1 MRFVDEYRSNEKVQT
16 LLEAIRKK
24 VTRPWY
30 IMEICGGQTHAIARY
45 RLEEMLPP
53 DLQLLHG
60 PGCPVCVTPVE
71 TIDYAL
77 KLATQPN
84 VILASF
90 GDMMRVPGSKED
102 LLSVKARG
110 ADIRMLY
117 TPLDALSLAEENPD
131 KEIVFFAIGFET
143 TAPVHLMALKEA
155 IRRGLPNFSI
165 LTSLFTVPP
174 AIEAILSDPESK
186 VDGFLT
192 AGHVCAITGN
202 RAYHRLT
209 ARYKIPMVVTGF
221 EPVDLLYGIY
231 RCISQLEAGS
241 YEVENAYKRAVPEQ
255 GNAAARQLM
264 DEMLEPCD
272 QDWRGIGI
280 IPSSGLQLRSEY
292 KRYSSRMRFQ
302 LRPEENRIASE
313 CIAGLIM
320 RGLRQPSDCPHFGKA
335 CHPTHPLGAP
345 QAEFAY
351 YIQRCPFSTKTYA
364 GDFMQEIYDFFIR
377 DIVTTAERKNLET
390 KHPEIPH
397 LMQEYRDGIL
407 LFEVSNR
414 EIWSK
419 PSAQQKVLEAKWI
432 ADLNKK
438 YPVTVNWKLLK
449 KLKK

>member
-231 RCISQLEAGS
+231 RCVSQLEAGS
-241 YEVENAYKRAVPEQ
+241 YEVEHAYKRAVPEQ

-302 LRPEENRIASE
+302 LCPEENQIASE

-320 RGLRQPSDCPHFGKA
+320 RGLRHPSDCPHFGKA

-345 QAEFAY
+345 MVSSEGVCAAY
-351 YIQRCPFSTKTYA
+351 YRYK
-364 GDFMQEIYDFFIR
+364 
-377 DIVTTAERKNLET
+377 
-390 KHPEIPH
+390 
-397 LMQEYRDGIL
+397 
-407 LFEVSNR
+407 
-414 EIWSK
+414 
-419 PSAQQKVLEAKWI
+419 
-432 ADLNKK
+432 
-438 YPVTVNWKLLK
+438 
-449 KLKK
+449 

>member
-231 RCISQLEAGS
+231 RCVSQLEAGS
-241 YEVENAYKRAVPEQ
+241 YEVENAYKRPGPEQ

-302 LRPEENRIASE
+302 LCPEENQIASE

-320 RGLRQPSDCPHFGKA
+320 RGLRHPSDCPHFGKA

-345 QAEFAY
+345 MVSSEGVCAAY
-351 YIQRCPFSTKTYA
+351 YRYK
-364 GDFMQEIYDFFIR
+364 
-377 DIVTTAERKNLET
+377 
-390 KHPEIPH
+390 
-397 LMQEYRDGIL
+397 
-407 LFEVSNR
+407 
-414 EIWSK
+414 
-419 PSAQQKVLEAKWI
+419 
-432 ADLNKK
+432 
-438 YPVTVNWKLLK
+438 
-449 KLKK
+449 

>member
-165 LTSLFTVPP
+165 L
-174 AIEAILSDPESK
+174 SDPESK

-231 RCISQLEAGS
+231 RCVSQLEAGS

-302 LRPEENRIASE
+302 LCPEENQIASE

-320 RGLRQPSDCPHFGKA
+320 RGLRHPSDCPHFGKA

-345 QAEFAY
+345 MVSSEGVCAAY
-351 YIQRCPFSTKTYA
+351 YRYK
-364 GDFMQEIYDFFIR
+364 
-377 DIVTTAERKNLET
+377 
-390 KHPEIPH
+390 
-397 LMQEYRDGIL
+397 
-407 LFEVSNR
+407 
-414 EIWSK
+414 
-419 PSAQQKVLEAKWI
+419 
-432 ADLNKK
+432 
-438 YPVTVNWKLLK
+438 
-449 KLKK
+449 

>member
-117 TPLDALSLAEENPD
+117 TPLDALSLAKENPD

-143 TAPVHLMALKEA
+143 TAPVHLLALKEA

-174 AIEAILSDPESK
+174 AIETILSDPESK
-186 VDGFLT
+186 VNGFLT

-202 RAYHRLT
+202 RAYHRL
-209 ARYKIPMVVTGF
+209 AAHYKIPMVVTGF

-231 RCISQLEAGS
+231 RCVSQLEAGS
-241 YEVENAYKRAVPEQ
+241 YEVENAYKRGVRC
-255 GNAAARQLM
+255 RQ
-264 DEMLEPCD
+264 PVYFPTVIIY
-272 QDWRGIGI
+272 WRGVETR
-280 IPSSGLQLRSEY
+280 LRS
-292 KRYSSRMRFQ
+292 
-302 LRPEENRIASE
+302 
-313 CIAGLIM
+313 
-320 RGLRQPSDCPHFGKA
+320 
-335 CHPTHPLGAP
+335 
-345 QAEFAY
+345 
-351 YIQRCPFSTKTYA
+351 
-364 GDFMQEIYDFFIR
+364 
-377 DIVTTAERKNLET
+377 
-390 KHPEIPH
+390 
-397 LMQEYRDGIL
+397 
-407 LFEVSNR
+407 
-414 EIWSK
+414 
-419 PSAQQKVLEAKWI
+419 
-432 ADLNKK
+432 
-438 YPVTVNWKLLK
+438 WK
-449 KLKK
+449 

>member
-117 TPLDALSLAEENPD
+117 TPLDALSLAKENPD

-155 IRRGLPNFSI
+155 IRRGLPNF
-165 LTSLFTVPP
+165 P
-174 AIEAILSDPESK
+174 
-186 VDGFLT
+186 
-192 AGHVCAITGN
+192 
-202 RAYHRLT
+202 Y
-209 ARYKIPMVVTGF
+209 
-221 EPVDLLYGIY
+221 
-231 RCISQLEAGS
+231 
-241 YEVENAYKRAVPEQ
+241 
-255 GNAAARQLM
+255 
-264 DEMLEPCD
+264 
-272 QDWRGIGI
+272 
-280 IPSSGLQLRSEY
+280 
-292 KRYSSRMRFQ
+292 
-302 LRPEENRIASE
+302 
-313 CIAGLIM
+313 
-320 RGLRQPSDCPHFGKA
+320 
-335 CHPTHPLGAP
+335 
-345 QAEFAY
+345 
-351 YIQRCPFSTKTYA
+351 
-364 GDFMQEIYDFFIR
+364 
-377 DIVTTAERKNLET
+377 
-390 KHPEIPH
+390 
-397 LMQEYRDGIL
+397 
-407 LFEVSNR
+407 
-414 EIWSK
+414 
-419 PSAQQKVLEAKWI
+419 
-432 ADLNKK
+432 
-438 YPVTVNWKLLK
+438 
-449 KLKK
+449 

>member
-1 MRFVDEYRSNEKVQT
+1 MYFSIMEEKMDNQKLAELLFPDVTKTPEYYEEKYPY
-16 LLEAIRKK
+16 RKLPNK
-24 VTRPWY
+24 AEVTRLAPSPTGFIHLGNLY
-30 IMEICGGQTHAIARY
+30 SALTDERLAHRNGGKFYLRIEDTDAKRTVEGAVDTVINVLRYFNIEFDEGAGFDDTDPRNAYGPYFQRQRVEIYHTYAKSLVERGLAYPCFCTEEELDKVRAKQEEDKVLTGYYGEYATCRNLSYEEIEANIKAGKPY
-45 RLEEMLPP
+45 VLRLRS
-53 DLQLLHG
+53 Q
-60 PGCPVCVTPVE
+60 
-71 TIDYAL
+71 
-77 KLATQPN
+77 
-84 VILASF
+84 
-90 GDMMRVPGSKED
+90 GS
-102 LLSVKARG
+102 
-110 ADIRMLY
+110 
-117 TPLDALSLAEENPD
+117 PD

-231 RCISQLEAGS
+231 RCVSQLEAGS

-302 LRPEENRIASE
+302 LCPEENQIASE

-320 RGLRQPSDCPHFGKA
+320 RGLRHPSDCPHFGKA

-345 QAEFAY
+345 MVSSEGVCAAY
-351 YIQRCPFSTKTYA
+351 YRYK
-364 GDFMQEIYDFFIR
+364 
-377 DIVTTAERKNLET
+377 
-390 KHPEIPH
+390 
-397 LMQEYRDGIL
+397 
-407 LFEVSNR
+407 
-414 EIWSK
+414 
-419 PSAQQKVLEAKWI
+419 
-432 ADLNKK
+432 
-438 YPVTVNWKLLK
+438 
-449 KLKK
+449 

>member
-143 TAPVHLMALKEA
+143 TAPVH
-155 IRRGLPNFSI
+155 I
-165 LTSLFTVPP
+165 
-174 AIEAILSDPESK
+174 D
-186 VDGFLT
+186 FLIH
-192 AGHVCAITGN
+192 G
-202 RAYHRLT
+202 
-209 ARYKIPMVVTGF
+209 
-221 EPVDLLYGIY
+221 
-231 RCISQLEAGS
+231 
-241 YEVENAYKRAVPEQ
+241 
-255 GNAAARQLM
+255 
-264 DEMLEPCD
+264 
-272 QDWRGIGI
+272 
-280 IPSSGLQLRSEY
+280 
-292 KRYSSRMRFQ
+292 
-302 LRPEENRIASE
+302 
-313 CIAGLIM
+313 
-320 RGLRQPSDCPHFGKA
+320 
-335 CHPTHPLGAP
+335 
-345 QAEFAY
+345 
-351 YIQRCPFSTKTYA
+351 
-364 GDFMQEIYDFFIR
+364 
-377 DIVTTAERKNLET
+377 TTR
-390 KHPEIPH
+390 
-397 LMQEYRDGIL
+397 YRDYLIRSGKQSEWL
-407 LFEVSNR
+407 PDSRTCLR
-414 EIWSK
+414 HHR
-419 PSAQQKVLEAKWI
+419 QQGLSPI
-432 ADLNKK
+432 SRPL
-438 YPVTVNWKLLK
+438 
-449 KLKK
+449 

>member
-231 RCISQLEAGS
+231 RCVSQLEAGS
-241 YEVENAYKRAVPEQ
+241 YEVENAYKRAVSEQ
-255 GNAAARQLM
+255 GNAAARQLI

-302 LRPEENRIASE
+302 LCPEENQIASE

-320 RGLRQPSDCPHFGKA
+320 RGLRHPSDCPHFGKA

-345 QAEFAY
+345 MVSSEGVCAAY
-351 YIQRCPFSTKTYA
+351 YRYK
-364 GDFMQEIYDFFIR
+364 
-377 DIVTTAERKNLET
+377 
-390 KHPEIPH
+390 
-397 LMQEYRDGIL
+397 
-407 LFEVSNR
+407 
-414 EIWSK
+414 
-419 PSAQQKVLEAKWI
+419 
-432 ADLNKK
+432 
-438 YPVTVNWKLLK
+438 
-449 KLKK
+449 

>member
-231 RCISQLEAGS
+231 RCVSQLEAGS
-241 YEVENAYKRAVPEQ
+241 YEVENAYKRAVSEQ
-255 GNAAARQLM
+255 GNAAARELM

-302 LRPEENRIASE
+302 LCPEENQIASE
-313 CIAGLIM
+313 CIASLIM

-345 QAEFAY
+345 MVSSEGVCAAY
-351 YIQRCPFSTKTYA
+351 YRYK
-364 GDFMQEIYDFFIR
+364 
-377 DIVTTAERKNLET
+377 
-390 KHPEIPH
+390 
-397 LMQEYRDGIL
+397 
-407 LFEVSNR
+407 
-414 EIWSK
+414 
-419 PSAQQKVLEAKWI
+419 
-432 ADLNKK
+432 
-438 YPVTVNWKLLK
+438 
-449 KLKK
+449 